1 MFLILIGMNVPC
13 FCFYKTKRRQ
23 KNIKKRHELMHVI
36 YDKSKHCGTY

>member
-1 MFLILIGMNVPC
+1 MNALR
-13 FCFYKTKRRQ
+13 FRFNKTKRRQ